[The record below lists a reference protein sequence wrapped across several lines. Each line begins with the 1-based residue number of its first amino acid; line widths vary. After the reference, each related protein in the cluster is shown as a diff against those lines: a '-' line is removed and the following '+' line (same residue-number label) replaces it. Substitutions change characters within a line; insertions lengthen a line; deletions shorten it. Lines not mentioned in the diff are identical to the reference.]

1 MFVNLNFEKFLGL
14 VLLLIP
20 NRQIK
25 KMANIVLLITKL
37 LNIYS
42 HFAINDPFERFAP
55 TLVFFLMLVCR
66 MVVDWQCDKSLAK
79 EKVE

>member
-1 MFVNLNFEKFLGL
+1 MFVNLKCEKFLG
-14 VLLLIP
+14 LLIP

-25 KMANIVLLITKL
+25 KMANIILLITKL

-42 HFAINDPFERFAP
+42 HFERMAP
-55 TLVFFLMLVCR
+55 TLVFFLMLVYR
-66 MVVDWQCDKSLAK
+66 MVVDWQLDKSLAK

>member
-25 KMANIVLLITKL
+25 KIANIVLLITKL

-66 MVVDWQCDKSLAK
+66 MVVDWQFDKSLAT